1 VATNHPHRVVSIR
14 WGSTSNEQ
22 EIHHDQQYSFTA
34 TSSTIRSD
42 SDDSGILRHG
52 RRTEQRFG
60 LLTEAISE
68 DPKVVW
74 TGWPTLL
81 RPDDHTLDLEEAPA
95 LSRSCATL
103 MTHRMGGSLRKSS
116 SAAPVF
122 IRIEQG
128 QVHSRRKKDVSFELS
143 RLAASTRCVKPE
155 LSTAQGRVRTS
166 WFIGG
171 AACAV

>member
-1 VATNHPHRVVSIR
+1 MATNHPHPVVSIR

-34 TSSTIRSD
+34 TSSIIRSD
-42 SDDSGILRHG
+42 SDDASGILRHG
-52 RRTEQRFG
+52 MRTEQRFG

-103 MTHRMGGSLRKSS
+103 MTHRMGGFSRKSS
-116 SAAPVF
+116 SAL
-122 IRIEQG
+122 RCSSG
-128 QVHSRRKKDVSFELS
+128 LS
-143 RLAASTRCVKPE
+143 KAKFTLAEK
-155 LSTAQGRVRTS
+155 RTS
-166 WFIGG
+166 VSNCHDWLP
-171 AACAV
+171 VPDTSN